1 MSDNKTVQSD
11 VSKTET
17 ESEVILRSQVDIYED
32 ANGIILKADL
42 PGVPKEGLNIELDGE
57 ALTIEGRASIET
69 PEGMEVLY
77 ADVMGTRYVRSFS
90 LSGGLEADGV
100 NAELKNGELTL
111 VIPKRAEVQP
121 RKIEVKAS

>member
-17 ESEVILRSQVDIYED
+17 ENEVILRSQVDIYED

-57 ALTIEGRASIET
+57 TLTIEGRASIET
-69 PEGMEVLY
+69 PEGTEVLY